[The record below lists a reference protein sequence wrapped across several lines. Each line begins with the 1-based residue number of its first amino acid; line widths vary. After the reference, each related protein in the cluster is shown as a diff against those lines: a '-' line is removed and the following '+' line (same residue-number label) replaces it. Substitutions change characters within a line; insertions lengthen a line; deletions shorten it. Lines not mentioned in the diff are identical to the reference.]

1 MHMTKCMIL
10 AATFAI
16 VLCGCKTGEL
26 ENRLDDMERQASA
39 SGVVNFRAGDFA
51 AADAA
56 FSKLAAEPTVSA
68 PLYRLDRIPCLVLS
82 GRKDEAYNAMRDLRV
97 ELEELYDPESEQL
110 ALSKWHGE
118 VNKVFKGSPYEMAAF
133 YALMSL
139 SCAERG
145 DYEDAWRCVQNG
157 LLYDSDVADEK
168 YRSDD
173 ALLLYLGAV
182 FADKIGEV
190 DSVDQCRR
198 RLRAALAERNI
209 SAADIEKHGNSAY
222 TALLGDSGTKP
233 NTLVMFW
240 TGTPPQYGRAG
251 EYGEKQTILKGLG
264 SSEDFMT
271 VSVDGGEEMAVP
283 GKVGDV
289 NFQASTRGGRMM
301 DNVLADKA
309 EFKQD
314 MKNFQTVSVGL
325 SGFFLAASTATFDTS
340 KEMLV
345 VSGALA
351 ATAVAFLVV
360 DGVLYVFYDTTDPRA
375 DIRTWKTLPGQLN
388 VVPLS
393 LTPGRHE
400 IVARAYIGGDVL
412 SRTAYSVDVPDDGC
426 MAVAH
431 VFGMGNAMIVKAEE
445 LCNTTCSAC
454 NSMAPKEVVLQYP
467 DVGDGWDTS
476 VWYAISGS
484 DATGCGFTLK
494 YPEMPFQLL
503 AAMRRHE
510 YLGHWTADGVMSGMC
525 PPRAEKVLV
534 YTGANWF
541 LNKTSDG
548 STFLDVRIAVA
559 VRDSVEK
566 MPTGEFKNDSERF
579 FYAWSRQPTFKTT
592 VSALT
597 AEEVNA
603 GIDAAFD
610 NLFRI
615 REFREALQ
623 TRGSAAD
630 VLQASRE
637 RGFPQAS
644 VRR

>member
-118 VNKVFKGSPYEMAAF
+118 VNKVFKGSPHEMGAF
-133 YALMSL
+133 YALLSL
-139 SCAERG
+139 SAAERG
-145 DYEDAWRCVQNG
+145 EYEDAWRCVLNG
-157 LLYDSDVADEK
+157 LLHDCDSEDQR
-168 YRSDD
+168 YRSDY
-173 ALLLYLGAV
+173 ALLLYLGYV
-182 FADKIGEV
+182 YS
-190 DSVDQCRR
+190 SVLSETDAAAQCRSS
-198 RLRAALAERNI
+198 LE
-209 SAADIEKHGNSAY
+209 
-222 TALLGDSGTKP
+222 TALRMRGAMHDGKNGQDSPVAVLFGNMQP
-233 NTLVMFW
+233 NAMVVVW